1 MQPLW
6 KILWQFFQNVK
17 LKVSIWSSSSTHRD
31 KPKRNTN
38 NHVTTYVLMY
48 TVTLFIIAKSGS
60 SLNAHQLMNQWAKCD
75 VHKIGKLFSNKKKWS
90 IDACCN
96 MNEPWKP

>member
-1 MQPLW
+1 
-6 KILWQFFQNVK
+6 
-17 LKVSIWSSSSTHRD
+17 
-31 KPKRNTN
+31 
-38 NHVTTYVLMY
+38 MY

-60 SLNAHQLMNQWAKCD
+60 SLNAHQLMNQWAKRD
-75 VHKIGKLFSNKKKWS
+75 VHKIGKLFSNKKWS